1 MHYLFHQLN
10 IHCTGF
16 TTNFTN
22 VPATHETY
30 QAKHASKQH
39 SCTSPKISS
48 TRKPLCK
55 PFSFER
61 NLNFCYMCASTVRP
75 KKKDYEFIKT
85 FLGTFLLSSKV
96 WLTWRARE
104 LSRNHTFQSLC
115 SQYRTVCHD
124 LCMSFSNRSLLC
136 YYMKQRRIANWQ
148 TNPH

>member
-1 MHYLFHQLN
+1 MYYLFHQLN

-75 KKKDYEFIKT
+75 KKRIT
-85 FLGTFLLSSKV
+85 NLLKLF
-96 WLTWRARE
+96 WAPFFCLPE

-115 SQYRTVCHD
+115 SYYRTVCHD